1 MHRTSTVA
9 SRWPGLAS
17 LAALSKQA
25 GPGYNGGCYFDWLPA
40 LRIYLAPMEGLLDH
54 VLRDVLTRAGGVDLC
69 VSEFIRVSGSLLPKR
84 IFYRFVPELLNGGK
98 TPAGV
103 PVRVQLLGSDP
114 ACMAENAE
122 RLASLNPP
130 GIDLNFGCPA
140 KTVNRHGGGALL
152 LKTPEVI
159 HEVVSAVRR
168 AVPAHIP
175 VTTKMRLGYEDQSL
189 TLECAHAMQ
198 DGGSAELVVHARTKT
213 DGYRPPAYWEKLPA
227 IREALS
233 IPVIANGEIWTA
245 ADFHRCREV
254 SGCEDVMIGRGM
266 VANPGLALQA
276 LSQAGLAWSD
286 LAPLVQLFWHNVESR
301 ILPKYQAGR
310 AKQWL
315 GYLRRTYPQ
324 ADAVFI
330 EGRAL
335 QEGKDLVALMLDSM
349 RAEAAVLV

>member
-1 MHRTSTVA
+1 
-9 SRWPGLAS
+9 
-17 LAALSKQA
+17 
-25 GPGYNGGCYFDWLPA
+25 
-40 LRIYLAPMEGLLDH
+40 MEGLLDH

-69 VSEFIRVSGSLLPKR
+69 VSEFIRVSGSLLPVR
-84 IFYRFVPELLNGGK
+84 TFHRYVPELLNGGK

-114 ACMAENAE
+114 TCMAENAA
-122 RLASLNPP
+122 RLATLNPP

-159 HEVVSAVRR
+159 HDVVSAVRR

-189 TLECAHAMQ
+189 TLENALAMQ
-198 DGGSAELVVHARTKT
+198 DGGSAELVVHARTKS
-213 DGYRPPAYWEKLPA
+213 DGYKPPAYWEKLPA
-227 IREALS
+227 IRQALR
-233 IPVIANGEIWTA
+233 IPVIANGEVWTV

-276 LSQAGLAWSD
+276 RGLPGLDWGA
-286 LAPLVQLFWHNVESR
+286 LAPLVEVFWGKVDSS
-301 ILPKYQAGR
+301 ILPKYQSGR
-310 AKQWL
+310 FKQWL
-315 GYLRRTYPQ
+315 GYLRRAYPEAEQAFMDGRTYKEMNEI
-324 ADAVFI
+324 A
-330 EGRAL
+330 
-335 QEGKDLVALMLDSM
+335 ALMLRSM
-349 RAEAAVLV
+349 RGEAALVGAPA